1 MDAIDQIVRL
11 LIKILRHPS
20 SREVTVAEFEK
31 YLRKIEVRRSIS
43 GNVLDIL
50 VELNYDLGFYVADPV
65 MRAQDPAISG
75 TSVWSRKLNRLSNC
89 CRKLGLSYP
98 VRCGFGSRR

>member
-1 MDAIDQIVRL
+1 VDAIDQIVRL

-31 YLRKIEVRRSIS
+31 YLCKIEVRRSIP

-50 VELNYDLGFYVADPV
+50 GELNYDLGFYVADPV
-65 MRAQDPAISG
+65 MRAQDPSYFG
-75 TSVWSRKLNRLSNC
+75 DERLVEEVEST
-89 CRKLGLSYP
+89 LELLSQAGVIVP
-98 VRCGFGSRR
+98 REVRVRE